1 MSHLLLLIS
10 PPFLSTHVCV
20 CLFLLTA
27 HRESILD
34 TAIHSFS
41 KAKEKEGERENGGEK
56 ERERERVE
64 EKNRDEVDATMT
76 IEGIEAGSESG
87 RVRGDK
93 KETQHTDK
101 GNKDSDRDRDRDKN
115 RDIDR
120 APVSPR

>member
-1 MSHLLLLIS
+1 MCVC
-10 PPFLSTHVCV
+10 VCV

-34 TAIHSFS
+34 TAIHSFR
-41 KAKEKEGERENGGEK
+41 KAKEKEGERENGG

-101 GNKDSDRDRDRDKN
+101 VSKDSDRDRDRDN
-115 RDIDR
+115 DR
-120 APVSPR
+120 ASVNPR